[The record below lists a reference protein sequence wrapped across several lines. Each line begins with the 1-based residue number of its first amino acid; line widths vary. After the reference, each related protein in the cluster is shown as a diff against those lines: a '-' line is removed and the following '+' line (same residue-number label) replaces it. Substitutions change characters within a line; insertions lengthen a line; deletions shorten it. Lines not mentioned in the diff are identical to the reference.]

1 MDALKRVWERIQR
14 LKPLRVWKRY
24 GDARGDLLAA
34 GVGYFAFFS
43 AFPGI
48 VLLFTIAGFVLR
60 SRPELIDEIAAG
72 VNSALPG
79 FVRTADNPQGVIPL
93 SAPGVGALTVA
104 GAVSFV
110 TLLLSGLGWIGS
122 LRAAI
127 RAIFGLGG
135 SPGNVLTDKLR
146 DLGVF
151 IGLGFGIG
159 LSAILSGAIGGLAGP
174 LSTMLGAQ
182 HQEALVTILGLVVGA
197 VIDISLMVLLLRVLS
212 GAPLPWRDV
221 RNGAIVGGVGMTLMK
236 FFGSFLI
243 AQATKSPLIASVAV
257 PVGLLFW
264 LNLMSRVTLFA
275 ASWAASDAAEA
286 AEAAEATVAAGRA
299 ADPAAPHEA
308 SSAEPTQDASTVAVP
323 PTAVAEAPARRRG
336 KVAAAVGLGAAVY
349 AGVEAV
355 IRASRSRRR

>member
-1 MDALKRVWERIQR
+1 MLDALKRLWDRVQQ

-60 SRPELIDEIAAG
+60 NRPELIDQVAAG

-79 FVRTADNPQGVIPL
+79 FVRTPANPQGVIPL
-93 SAPGVGALTVA
+93 TAPQVGTLTVA
-104 GAVSFV
+104 GAASFV
-110 TLLLSGLGWIGS
+110 ALLLSGLGWIGS

-127 RAIFGLGG
+127 RAIFGLAG

-151 IGLGFGIG
+151 VGLGVGIG

-174 LSTMLGAQ
+174 LSSMIGAQ
-182 HQEALVTILGLVVGA
+182 HQQALVTVVGLLVGA
-197 VIDISLMVLLLRVLS
+197 FFDIALMVLLLRVLS
-212 GAPLPWRDV
+212 GAPLPWTDV

-236 FFGSFLI
+236 FFAGFLI
-243 AQATKSPLIASVAV
+243 AQATRSPVIASVAV

-264 LNLMSRVTLFA
+264 LNLMSRVTLFSA
-275 ASWAASDAAEA
+275 AWAASDAAASEA
-286 AEAAEATVAAGRA
+286 ASITGQQPPEPAEATPDPTP
-299 ADPAAPHEA
+299 DPA
-308 SSAEPTQDASTVAVP
+308 SGPTPARSHT
-323 PTAVAEAPARRRG
+323 EGPARRRG
-336 KVAAAVGLGAAVY
+336 TFAAAVGLGAAVY